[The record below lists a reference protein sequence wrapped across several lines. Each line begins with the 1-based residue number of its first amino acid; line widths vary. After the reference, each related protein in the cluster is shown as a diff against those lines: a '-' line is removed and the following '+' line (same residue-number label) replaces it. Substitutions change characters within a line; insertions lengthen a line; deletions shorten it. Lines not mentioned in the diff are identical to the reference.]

1 MFLTKQPWNAS
12 PSPAPGT
19 MPLTSKTISS
29 PKIARFI
36 LSLYRNKLN
45 WTNSSKKPSRKDI
58 SGHLNQLWPHPS
70 FLSIKKMENYDP
82 VRITEPSMKE
92 LSRMLTPLPLI
103 SELIDKLKGAKY
115 CVLYTPPGCPV
126 GLRSDSASPVDIHR
140 TLVICTGLCWMSG
153 DCLVI
158 VR

>member
-1 MFLTKQPWNAS
+1 MIRDQIRPTTPESDSMYVFFLF
-12 PSPAPGT
+12 
-19 MPLTSKTISS
+19 L
-29 PKIARFI
+29 KII
-36 LSLYRNKLN
+36 
-45 WTNSSKKPSRKDI
+45 
-58 SGHLNQLWPHPS
+58 
-70 FLSIKKMENYDP
+70 
-82 VRITEPSMKE
+82 
-92 LSRMLTPLPLI
+92 
-103 SELIDKLKGAKY
+103 